1 MFWFSWKEHLFLEE
15 KAFSKKFSPSCSEI
29 LSGLQPWKDSET
41 WMPVVLPRF
50 FSGVR
55 YIYILLSIKILIFFW
70 AQASSFV
77 SLFFQ
82 EVTCNTDEWPT
93 RKVRLESTMCHAD
106 SWINKHVV
114 ISDLKGGQSDSVWD
128 LFGRGKLVCDRTL
141 LSAKKPIVVKAWMML
156 KGKSKPKQ
164 DYTDL
169 PSLWNW
175 FDLYITK
182 CRLLCFL
189 CADFYV
195 TTSLVIR
202 GSSAGSWQH
211 TTWNCL
217 SFAKKICFLVGI
229 DQ

>member
-1 MFWFSWKEHLFLEE
+1 ME
-15 KAFSKKFSPSCSEI
+15 KAVSKKFSPSCSEI
-29 LSGLQPWKDSET
+29 LSGLQRWRDSET

-50 FSGVR
+50 FSSVC

-70 AQASSFV
+70 AQASSFCPC
-77 SLFFQ
+77 SF
-82 EVTCNTDEWPT
+82 
-93 RKVRLESTMCHAD
+93 RKSHAIQTNGLPGKLDWRVLMCHAD

-114 ISDLKGGQSDSVWD
+114 ISDLKGGQSDSIWD

-141 LSAKKPIVVKAWMML
+141 LSAKKPTVVKAWMML

-202 GSSAGSWQH
+202 ESSAGSWQH
-211 TTWNCL
+211 ATWNCL